1 MTREELLELIR
12 SVIREYTG
20 TGDFS
25 KNAGDGN
32 NVKSPRPFAD
42 DKDEIENY
50 INKNVYGAEGGH
62 YKKEPAFHNP
72 NRTKFTKF

>member
-20 TGDFS
+20 GGSPTH
-25 KNAGDGN
+25 NTTDGN
-32 NVKSPRPFAD
+32 EVPSPRPFPD
-42 DKDEIENY
+42 DEEEIENY